1 MGRRVSIAG
10 VSLEVSFT
18 TADNRV
24 VAHDFTAWV
33 GGSEDLDQGM
43 DQAAA
48 KIAWAGAMLGL
59 MYEAEEVLDAEYRGW
74 RADEGERIL
83 AHKPTLAEHKVKQ
96 LIESSPDF
104 MVWKRKLAGL
114 HGRIR
119 TMETV
124 VRALSAQADALRSRG
139 ANRRAEMRATG
150 ISTPSDDPEER
161 GAGEA
166 ADERDRRMR
175 EIHRSRDT

>member
-1 MGRRVSIAG
+1 MSRKVSIAG
-10 VSLEVSFT
+10 VDLVVRFQAADGREVQ
-18 TADNRV
+18 
-24 VAHDFTAWV
+24 HDFAGWI
-33 GGSEDLDQGM
+33 GGSGDIDQDM

-48 KIAWAGAMLGL
+48 KIAWAGAMLGML
-59 MYEAEEVLDAEYRGW
+59 YEAEEVLDAEYRGW

-83 AHKPTLAEHKVKQ
+83 AHSEKLAEYKVKQ
-96 LIESSPDF
+96 LIESAAEF
-104 MVWKRKLAGL
+104 VRWKRRTAEL

-119 TMETV
+119 TLETI

-150 ISTPSDDPEER
+150 ITTPSDDPEER
-161 GAGEA
+161 GVGEN
-166 ADERDRRMR
+166 ADDRDRRMR